1 MFEPIKLGVS
11 AAGAR
16 ALRGTLRPLTAIQT
30 AFMWENRGCDVS
42 GAKCSEWTRWRTD
55 CETDEHSSSHSGD
68 SAVRS
73 VIGAMVIP
81 VKSGMQFTIFRTC
94 TEQNETKAMSG
105 RRVNRRQ

>member
-55 CETDEHSSSHSGD
+55 CETDERSGNSHSDG
-68 SAVRS
+68 AVRS

-81 VKSGMQFTIFRTC
+81 VK
-94 TEQNETKAMSG
+94 N
-105 RRVNRRQ
+105 